1 MIFLMPHSSAQL
13 DKKLNWLRAAVLGA
27 NDGIVSVAGV
37 VMGVAGAGADLPAVL
52 LAGIAALIA
61 GAISMAGGEYT
72 SVSAQRDT
80 ELAHGR
86 DSTTLTAS
94 PWSAALSSFLS
105 FTAGAMLP
113 LLAIAGPWQQFREI
127 ATVVSVVLALAL
139 TGWWAAK
146 VGKAPRAR
154 SIMRNVIVSVLTMAL
169 AYLVGGILGV
179 TVLA

>member
-1 MIFLMPHSSAQL
+1 MIHDMPDSSAHL

-37 VMGVAGAGADLPAVL
+37 VMGVAGAGAKLPAVM

-86 DSTTLTAS
+86 TSSSVTAN
-94 PWSAALSSFLS
+94 PWSAAFSSFVS
-105 FTAGAMLP
+105 FTAGALLP
-113 LLAIAGPWQQFREI
+113 LLAISGPWQQYRELATALSVI
-127 ATVVSVVLALAL
+127 AALAI

-146 VGKAPRAR
+146 VGKAPRLR
-154 SIMRNVIVSVLTMAL
+154 SILRNVVVSVLTMSL
-169 AYLVGGILGV
+169 AYLAGAVLGV
-179 TVLA
+179 TILA

>member
-1 MIFLMPHSSAQL
+1 MILNMPNSSLQL
-13 DKKLNWLRAAVLGA
+13 DRKLNWLRASVLGA

-37 VMGVAGAGADLPAVL
+37 VMGVAGAGAKLPAVL

-86 DSTTLTAS
+86 TASTLTAN
-94 PWSAALSSFLS
+94 PWSAAFSSFVA
-105 FTAGAMLP
+105 FTVGALLP
-113 LLAIAGPWQQFREI
+113 IFAISGPWQDQREI
-127 ATVVSVVLALAL
+127 ATAISVVVALAL

-146 VGKAPRAR
+146 VGKAPRLR
-154 SIMRNVIVSVLTMAL
+154 SIMRNVVVSVLTMAL
-169 AYLVGGILGV
+169 AYIAGSILGV
-179 TVLA
+179 TILA

>member
-1 MIFLMPHSSAQL
+1 MILSMPKSSVQL
-13 DKKLNWLRAAVLGA
+13 DKKLNWLRASVLGA

-37 VMGVAGAGADLPAVL
+37 VMGVAGAGAKLPAVL

-86 DSTTLTAS
+86 TVSTLTAN
-94 PWSAALSSFLS
+94 PWSAAFSSFVA
-105 FTAGAMLP
+105 FTVGALLP
-113 LLAIAGPWQQFREI
+113 IFAISGPWQDQREI
-127 ATVVSVVLALAL
+127 ATAISVVVALAL

-146 VGKAPRAR
+146 VGKAPRLR
-154 SIMRNVIVSVLTMAL
+154 SIMRNVVVSVLTMAL
-169 AYLVGGILGV
+169 AYIAGSILGV
-179 TVLA
+179 TILA